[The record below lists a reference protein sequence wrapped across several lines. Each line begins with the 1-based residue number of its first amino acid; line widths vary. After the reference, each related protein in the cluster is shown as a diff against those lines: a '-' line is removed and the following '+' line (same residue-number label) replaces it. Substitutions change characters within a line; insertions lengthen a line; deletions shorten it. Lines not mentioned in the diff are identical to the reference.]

1 MSHANFKSFM
11 YKIQLRRIELKATF
25 WHHVFEKIVVMVS
38 NGNFYSLRKIDLW
51 SAEWYY
57 IAGFH
62 YHAFKNKTGIIQNH
76 TKNLRDRS
84 ILIWKQFC
92 LCRFFIHEKCKEI
105 KVLPKFMQ
113 LSMRGAVLAWPWGSQ
128 CWHYPD
134 SCEQGLKPPLEAGFG
149 DRIHLFSCEREADSC
164 QKSLRSQKYRD
175 SRLWT

>member
-11 YKIQLRRIELKATF
+11 YKIQLRRIEWIKANILATRLWKDSCYGLLWKLF
-25 WHHVFEKIVVMVS
+25 
-38 NGNFYSLRKIDLW
+38 SLRKIDLW
-51 SAEWYY
+51 SEEWYY

-62 YHAFKNKTGIIQNH
+62 YHAFKNKTGIIQNL

-113 LSMRGAVLAWPWGSQ
+113 LSMRGAVLAWPWGTQ
-128 CWHYPD
+128 CWDYPD

-149 DRIHLFSCEREADSC
+149 GRIHLFSCERDADSC
-164 QKSLRSQKYRD
+164 QKSLRSQKY
-175 SRLWT
+175 L

>member
-11 YKIQLRRIELKATF
+11 YKIQLRRIELKPTF
-25 WHHVFEKIVVMVS
+25 WQHVCEKIVV
-38 NGNFYSLRKIDLW
+38 IDLW
-51 SAEWYY
+51 SEEWYY

-62 YHAFKNKTGIIQNH
+62 YHAFKNKTGVIQNL

-113 LSMRGAVLAWPWGSQ
+113 LSMRGAVLAWPWGTQ
-128 CWHYPD
+128 CWDYPD

-149 DRIHLFSCEREADSC
+149 GRIHLFSCERDADSC
-164 QKSLRSQKYRD
+164 QKRLRSQKY
-175 SRLWT
+175 L